1 MLAKCD
7 NCKVIFANRNS
18 WAGLCGICHK
28 KIKGWMYGC
37 EFNTSQIT
45 TATFHHK
52 FCNEYHCYSYN
63 SINYDKTYRP
73 ESLATIAF
81 GTVEHNRLQLNSKE
95 LQHLYKRMEL
105 LYQWRVVSE
114 YLNKECPKRSQK

>member
-1 MLAKCD
+1 
-7 NCKVIFANRNS
+7 
-18 WAGLCGICHK
+18 
-28 KIKGWMYGC
+28 MYGC

-52 FCNEYHCYSYN
+52 RCTEKHCYSYC
-63 SINYDKTYRP
+63 STNYDKTYRP

-81 GTVEHNRLQLNSKE
+81 GTVDHNRLHLDSIE
-95 LQHLYKRMEL
+95 LQHLYKRMEF

-114 YLNKECPKRSQK
+114 FLNRECPKRKSQE